1 MDITNGRNGKMGA
14 SRVVAFAAAVITT
27 ALVTTSTALVFTA
40 SAAGSRAQVTAASS
54 PAGFAT
60 IRNI

>member
-1 MDITNGRNGKMGA
+1 MDITNDRIGKAGA

-40 SAAGSRAQVTAASS
+40 SAGGNGARVAAASS
-54 PAGFAT
+54 PTGMAT